1 MHIAKRLS
9 SPKVANC
16 QTADQQVKGENI
28 MPQKNINDQLNR
40 PIPAT
45 AGDYIVAGCWLVV
58 YFVLL
63 GLVG

>member
-1 MHIAKRLS
+1 
-9 SPKVANC
+9 
-16 QTADQQVKGENI
+16 